1 MSFLK
6 TCTAHI
12 LHVVYTVKRHFA
24 MVRSKSHSSRSR
36 SRSQSSSRSR
46 SRSRSRKKRYSSR
59 SRSRSYSRSRS
70 RERNYPRDYRRDYR
84 MNRGMRR
91 PYGFR
96 TRGRGYYPGGGRF
109 HHRGGFRPN
118 WHNRRYSRSPRRG
131 RSRSRSPKHRSV
143 SQRSRSKSHHSGR
156 SSPSRRSSSSSSSS
170 HSHSPTAS
178 KRRGPQDKAGK
189 QPELGKEH
197 SRLLEAEKGE
207 GRSDP
212 QVVMSLAK
220 SELKRPAALISE
232 SWIGISAYDDNSPHR
247 SSSPAPTPPSQRSSR
262 SDTLAQQLASKIS
275 PPAQLPVHS
284 RPVQRSPEAAALG
297 RYSPSHSPAHSSPAK
312 SPGKV
317 FPSATSSRGFFFNSD
332 EQDLPKVGKL
342 FKRYLEEGD
351 GRMFLQEKV
360 ANVRDGEPQKERVQE
375 KGDWEGMELEVGAKK
390 KTEKV
395 PFLGDSPE
403 VEEEDESQ
411 AYRQPYQF
419 RLASQAEPTKNYPV
433 DSHWN
438 LESQEEGGKYKTKAS
453 KAGREFDRF
462 GEDRTCKFKDPG
474 FVVDRLNKDKYIE
487 EGKGV
492 EKNEGR
498 LMGKREALSPLGLKA
513 DRLRELITQGPLLQK
528 TVDTRD
534 KGTLRDESP
543 PRVKMIHN
551 EGSRPEVKMKMAP
564 LSFENASPGTSVTS
578 DRSLVSALI
587 HSTKKEQGF
596 RAIFD
601 HIKRPQAFKS
611 SAESYIHHVVA
622 LVHHVRGHGSP
633 GKCIELPSP
642 MLQYRGGFLTE
653 LSFLHLPLTR
663 CPEWACKAAVENEA
677 RHKSPEIHRRIDISP
692 SAFKKARIMKEDF
705 KGDKKTRCDS
715 ADLRH
720 DIDRRRKER
729 SRDRDDARG
738 SREPSPSRKMEKLGK
753 EFKDYK
759 DYKSVK
765 DDSALLKPIVKHKT
779 KERERSRSSSG
790 SSLSREDKDRRRVRE
805 EDSKPHH
812 EQKDYAGYQGGPRAR
827 GTFQFRI
834 RGGRGRGRGV
844 FTGPNPG
851 PSAPNIPFQKR
862 PKEEEWDPE
871 YTPKSRKYFL
881 HDDRDDGIDYWAKRG
896 RGRGVFQRGRGRFPF
911 KKSSSSPKWTHD
923 KYQCEGNIEEDDE
936 DNAETEETK
945 DKHKEEKVD

>member
-1 MSFLK
+1 
-6 TCTAHI
+6 
-12 LHVVYTVKRHFA
+12 
-24 MVRSKSHSSRSR
+24 MVRSKSHTHSSRSR

-131 RSRSRSPKHRSV
+131 RSRSRTPKHRSV

-189 QPELGKEH
+189 KTELAKVD
-197 SRLLEAEKGE
+197 SRPVEVEKGE
-207 GRSDP
+207 GRSDE

-247 SSSPAPTPPSQRSSR
+247 SPSPVPTPPSQRSSR

-275 PPAQLPVHS
+275 PPAQLPIHS

-297 RYSPSHSPAHSSPAK
+297 RYSPSHSPAHSSPGK

-332 EQDLPKVGKL
+332 EQDLPKVGKF
-342 FKRYLEEGD
+342 FKRYLDEGD

-360 ANVRDGEPQKERVQE
+360 ANVRDGEPQKERVQG
-375 KGDWEGMELEVGAKK
+375 KGDWESVELEVGVKK

-419 RLASQAEPTKNYPV
+419 RLASQTEPTKNYPV

-438 LESQEEGGKYKTKAS
+438 LESQEEGSKYKTKAS

-462 GEDRTCKFKDPG
+462 GEDRTSKFKDPG
-474 FVVDRLNKDKYIE
+474 FVLDRLNKDKYIE
-487 EGKGV
+487 EGKGL

-498 LMGKREALSPLGLKA
+498 LMGKREALSPLRLKA
-513 DRLRELITQGPLLQK
+513 DRLRELINQGPLLQK

-551 EGSRPEVKMKMAP
+551 EGPRPEVKMKMAP
-564 LSFENASPGTSVTS
+564 LSFENTSPGTSVTS
-578 DRSLVSALI
+578 DRSLVSALV

-622 LVHHVRGHGSP
+622 LVHHVREHYFKSTGMS
-633 GKCIELPSP
+633 
-642 MLQYRGGFLTE
+642 
-653 LSFLHLPLTR
+653 LHERFTVYQ
-663 CPEWACKAAVENEA
+663 KAAVENEA

-729 SRDRDDARG
+729 SRDRDDTRG

-765 DDSALLKPIVKHKT
+765 DDSKHKT

-790 SSLSREDKDRRRVRE
+790 SSPSREDKDRRRVRE

-827 GTFQFRI
+827 GTFFRI

-896 RGRGVFQRGRGRFPF
+896 RGRGVFQRGRGGRFPF

-923 KYQCEGNIEEDDE
+923 KYQCDGNIEEDDE

-945 DKHKEEKVD
+945 DKHKEEKVE